1 MTDLF
6 LSESE
11 EVREGSRR
19 QPVSYEVFNPDHSVG
34 VACDRDGE
42 IIGLHIG
49 VGVRDNTDSWLAAE
63 ILLLTRLAYQK
74 SLVCRREEM
83 LARGTPPYIAE
94 DFGLPTAAQYA
105 AMERAAFDR

>member
-11 EVREGSRR
+11 EAGAASPPR
-19 QPVSYEVFNPDHSVG
+19 PVSYEVFNPDHSVG
-34 VACDRDGE
+34 VACDQDGE

-49 VGVRDNTDSWLAAE
+49 AGVRDSTDSWLAAE
-63 ILLLTRLAYQK
+63 ILLLARLAYQK
-74 SLVCRREEM
+74 SLVGRREEM
-83 LARGTPPYIAE
+83 LARGTPSYIAE

-105 AMERAAFDR
+105 SMERAAFDQ